1 MGVGGA
7 GTDRRVQT
15 GIPPPPLPRFTMRL
29 ALTATTAILV
39 LTFAAPAVAQAP
51 LPVLHG
57 SARAMRVLDGHS
69 RMDWWVDPAS
79 QPDTY
84 HMTFPLVGGAVTFIS
99 DRDTLTVTV
108 KPGEYRDFMVK
119 LTDGTQCLTRVSA
132 VPTYPRPRVLSGD
145 SLAVQVIP
153 FTMRDNRIYVQGS
166 INGSPP
172 LTLQLDLGAGGI
184 NVSKRSRAKAPI
196 TWDASDVLVNS
207 DGRNTVPSST
217 RNTIRIGA
225 LEWTNQRI
233 VQTENMERYEDALF
247 GNALFRDRVV
257 EIDYDRMELRVHAMP
272 PAIPASFTRYAL
284 ALDGGVRPMVQ
295 AELLV
300 DTVRLRDW
308 YLFDTGLTST
318 LRVSARQNRERQLAS
333 RLGAWLGFGSRKMFR
348 ARGFRVGG
356 LEMPAGMAVLEIHE
370 DVNQGLVGGGAI
382 GNAWLRRF
390 NVILDNRQGAI
401 WLAPTREV
409 QSVMAGRSR

>member
-1 MGVGGA
+1 M
-7 GTDRRVQT
+7 
-15 GIPPPPLPRFTMRL
+15 
-29 ALTATTAILV
+29 
-39 LTFAAPAVAQAP
+39 
-51 LPVLHG
+51 
-57 SARAMRVLDGHS
+57 
-69 RMDWWVDPAS
+69 DPAS

-172 LTLQLDLGAGGI
+172 LTLQLDLGASGI
-184 NVSKRSRAKAPI
+184 NVSKRSRAKVPI

-207 DGRNTVPSST
+207 VGRNTVPSST

-233 VQTENMERYEDALF
+233 VQAENMERYEDALF

-257 EIDYDRMELRVHAMP
+257 EIDYDRMELRGHA
-272 PAIPASFTRYAL
+272 
-284 ALDGGVRPMVQ
+284 
-295 AELLV
+295 
-300 DTVRLRDW
+300 
-308 YLFDTGLTST
+308 
-318 LRVSARQNRERQLAS
+318 ARLAS
-333 RLGAWLGFGSRKMFR
+333 WPQVMRSAVHTPRGGQPSLEPLAQRIGDGRRLEQCQHIAARHGPSLDQLEEACDAPFVLR
-348 ARGFRVGG
+348 ARDQRDRVAERDTPRLTDGVVPPG
-356 LEMPAGMAVLEIHE
+356 
-370 DVNQGLVGGGAI
+370 
-382 GNAWLRRF
+382 
-390 NVILDNRQGAI
+390 
-401 WLAPTREV
+401 TR
-409 QSVMAGRSR
+409 